1 MQGQRKIQAVFDYLK
16 TEIDETYDAE
26 RSLLILTDIV
36 CYMKQETKCA
46 FDRRGIKK

>member
-1 MQGQRKIQAVFDYLK
+1 MKRFSARTKENSSK
-16 TEIDETYDAE
+16 TGIDETYDAE

-46 FDRRGIKK
+46 FDRHGIKK